1 MQAYNAKAVALSQKE
16 EHKKAIE
23 EVKKA
28 IEIDPAFAEAHLNLT
43 KLIVYSSSETRE
55 FWHFWRTP
63 KKRLAVPI
71 ILGALAAG
79 LVLYSVYTGSEV
91 RTINEVT
98 KDGKTS
104 ITTNTSIERN
114 IPETYLIVLGI
125 IAVILLAPEIK
136 TAKVGP
142 VELDLSKEP
151 LTPLL

>member
-16 EHKKAIE
+16 EHKKPIE

-28 IEIDPAFAEAHLNLT
+28 IEIDPAFADHLNLT

-71 ILGALAAG
+71 ILGALATG

-136 TAKVGP
+136 T
-142 VELDLSKEP
+142 S
-151 LTPLL
+151 